1 MRSFKNRS
9 YVVCKVKFTAKSA
22 RFVPSTARSARGSV
36 ERAML
41 ASIAATH
48 FGFSRRGARLCR
60 RATTMSAPGAAPAL
74 ITFDFTGTLF
84 EPRSSVGVLYRQV
97 LQNEAVRESA
107 ACGEAADS
115 LSVAALDAAFRSAY
129 AAAAEAHPCFGA
141 GSLSSEAWWRGVV
154 EATIAGAAGP
164 DVFPALAPALPPA
177 FEELFGSTFVSAQG
191 WRPMPSAVESLQALS
206 AWRAAQPIAER
217 PSVGVISNWDER
229 LPRLL
234 DALGASSHF
243 DFVLTSREVGVEK
256 PAPLIFDRARELA
269 GVSAD
274 ARAVHIGDS
283 VRNDV
288 VGAAAVGWE
297 AVYAKSAAK
306 RARLGA
312 AERAAL
318 DAAPHRY
325 VEDLSGLLPLL
336 GCTV

>member
-1 MRSFKNRS
+1 MFS
-9 YVVCKVKFTAKSA
+9 
-22 RFVPSTARSARGSV
+22 
-36 ERAML
+36 
-41 ASIAATH
+41 SIAASH
-48 FGFSRRGARLCR
+48 FGLSRRGARLCR
-60 RATTMSAPGAAPAL
+60 RATTMTAPIEAPAL

-84 EPRSSVGVLYRQV
+84 EPRSTVGKIYRQV
-97 LQNEAVRESA
+97 LCTEAARESA

-141 GSLSSEAWWRGVV
+141 GSLSSEVWWRGVV
-154 EATIAGAAGP
+154 ESTIVGAAGP
-164 DVFPALAPALPPA
+164 DVFPALASALPLA
-177 FEELFGSTFVSAQG
+177 FDELFGSTFVSAQG
-191 WRPMPSAVESLQALS
+191 WRPLPSAVESLQALS
-206 AWRAAQPIAER
+206 AWRAAQPAARR
-217 PSVGVISNWDER
+217 PCVGVISNWDER

-234 DALGASSHF
+234 DELEVASHF

-283 VRNDV
+283 VGNDV
-288 VGAAAVGWE
+288 AGAAAVGWE
-297 AVYAKSAAK
+297 AIYAKSAAK
-306 RARLGA
+306 RARLDA

-318 DAAPHRY
+318 DAMPHRY

-336 GCTV
+336 GCTG

>member
-1 MRSFKNRS
+1 MSSF
-9 YVVCKVKFTAKSA
+9 
-22 RFVPSTARSARGSV
+22 
-36 ERAML
+36 
-41 ASIAATH
+41 IAASH
-48 FGFSRRGARLCR
+48 FGLSRRGARLCR
-60 RATTMSAPGAAPAL
+60 RATTMTAPIEAPAL

-84 EPRSSVGVLYRQV
+84 EPRSTVGKIYRQV
-97 LQNEAVRESA
+97 LCTEAARESA

-141 GSLSSEAWWRGVV
+141 GSLSSEVWWRGVV
-154 EATIAGAAGP
+154 ESTIVGAAGP
-164 DVFPALAPALPPA
+164 DVFPALASALPLA
-177 FEELFGSTFVSAQG
+177 FDELFGSTFVSAQG
-191 WRPMPSAVESLQALS
+191 WRPLPSAVESLQALS
-206 AWRAAQPIAER
+206 AWRAAQPAARR
-217 PSVGVISNWDER
+217 PCVGVISNWDER

-234 DALGASSHF
+234 DELEVASHF

-283 VRNDV
+283 VGNDV
-288 VGAAAVGWE
+288 AGAAAVGWE
-297 AVYAKSAAK
+297 AIYAKSAAK

-318 DAAPHRY
+318 DAVPHRY

-336 GCTV
+336 GCTG

>member
-1 MRSFKNRS
+1 MFS
-9 YVVCKVKFTAKSA
+9 
-22 RFVPSTARSARGSV
+22 
-36 ERAML
+36 
-41 ASIAATH
+41 SIAASH
-48 FGFSRRGARLCR
+48 FGLSRRGARLCR
-60 RATTMSAPGAAPAL
+60 RATTMTAPIEAPAL

-84 EPRSSVGVLYRQV
+84 EPRSTVGKIYRQV
-97 LQNEAVRESA
+97 LCTEAAREST

-141 GSLSSEAWWRGVV
+141 GSLSSEVWWRGVV
-154 EATIAGAAGP
+154 ESTIVGAAGP
-164 DVFPALAPALPPA
+164 DVFPALASALPLA
-177 FEELFGSTFVSAQG
+177 FDELFGSTFVSAQG
-191 WRPMPSAVESLQALS
+191 WRPLPSAVESLQALS
-206 AWRAAQPIAER
+206 AWRAAQPAARR
-217 PSVGVISNWDER
+217 PCVGVISNWDER

-234 DALGASSHF
+234 DELEVASHF

-256 PAPLIFDRARELA
+256 PAPLIFDRAREIA

-283 VRNDV
+283 VGNDV
-288 VGAAAVGWE
+288 AGAAAVGWE
-297 AVYAKSAAK
+297 AIYAKSAAK

-318 DAAPHRY
+318 DAVPHRY

-336 GCTV
+336 GCTG

>member
-1 MRSFKNRS
+1 MFP
-9 YVVCKVKFTAKSA
+9 F
-22 RFVPSTARSARGSV
+22 
-36 ERAML
+36 
-41 ASIAATH
+41 IAASH
-48 FGFSRRGARLCR
+48 FGLSRRGARLCR
-60 RATTMSAPGAAPAL
+60 RATTMTAPIEAPAL

-84 EPRSSVGVLYRQV
+84 EPRSTVGKIYRQV
-97 LQNEAVRESA
+97 LCTEAARESA

-141 GSLSSEAWWRGVV
+141 GSLSSEVWWRGVV
-154 EATIAGAAGP
+154 ESTIVGAAGP
-164 DVFPALAPALPPA
+164 DVFPALASALPLA
-177 FEELFGSTFVSAQG
+177 FDELFGSTFVSAQG
-191 WRPMPSAVESLQALS
+191 WRPLPSAVESLQALS
-206 AWRAAQPIAER
+206 AWRAAQPAARR
-217 PSVGVISNWDER
+217 PCVGVISNWDER

-234 DALGASSHF
+234 DALGAASYF

-283 VRNDV
+283 VGNDV
-288 VGAAAVGWE
+288 AGAAAVGWE
-297 AVYAKSAAK
+297 AIYAKSAAK

-318 DAAPHRY
+318 DAVPHRY

-336 GCTV
+336 GCTG

>member
-1 MRSFKNRS
+1 MFP
-9 YVVCKVKFTAKSA
+9 F
-22 RFVPSTARSARGSV
+22 
-36 ERAML
+36 
-41 ASIAATH
+41 IAASH
-48 FGFSRRGARLCR
+48 FGLSRRGARLCR
-60 RATTMSAPGAAPAL
+60 RATTMTAPIEAPAL

-84 EPRSSVGVLYRQV
+84 EPRSTVGKIYRQV
-97 LQNEAVRESA
+97 LCTEAAREST

-141 GSLSSEAWWRGVV
+141 GSLSSEVWWRGVV
-154 EATIAGAAGP
+154 ESTIVGAAGP
-164 DVFPALAPALPPA
+164 DVFPALASALPLA
-177 FEELFGSTFVSAQG
+177 FDELFGSTFVSAQG
-191 WRPMPSAVESLQALS
+191 WRPLPSAVESLQALS
-206 AWRAAQPIAER
+206 AWRAAQPAARR
-217 PSVGVISNWDER
+217 PCVGVISNWDER

-234 DALGASSHF
+234 DELEVASHF

-283 VRNDV
+283 VGNDV
-288 VGAAAVGWE
+288 AGAAAVGWE
-297 AVYAKSAAK
+297 AIYAKSAAK

-318 DAAPHRY
+318 DAVPHRY

-336 GCTV
+336 GCTG

>member
-1 MRSFKNRS
+1 M
-9 YVVCKVKFTAKSA
+9 TA
-22 RFVPSTARSARGSV
+22 PI
-36 ERAML
+36 E
-41 ASIAATH
+41 
-48 FGFSRRGARLCR
+48 
-60 RATTMSAPGAAPAL
+60 APAL

-84 EPRSSVGVLYRQV
+84 EPRSTVGKIYRQV
-97 LQNEAVRESA
+97 LCTEAAREST

-141 GSLSSEAWWRGVV
+141 GSLSSEVWWRGVV
-154 EATIAGAAGP
+154 ESTIVGAAGP
-164 DVFPALAPALPPA
+164 DVFPALASALPLA
-177 FEELFGSTFVSAQG
+177 FDELFGSTFVSAQG
-191 WRPMPSAVESLQALS
+191 WRPLPSAVESLQALS
-206 AWRAAQPIAER
+206 AWRAAQPAARR
-217 PSVGVISNWDER
+217 PCVGVISNWDER

-234 DALGASSHF
+234 DELEVASHF

-283 VRNDV
+283 VGNDV
-288 VGAAAVGWE
+288 AGAAAVGWE
-297 AVYAKSAAK
+297 AIYAKSAAK

-318 DAAPHRY
+318 DAVPHRY

-336 GCTV
+336 GCTG

>member
-1 MRSFKNRS
+1 MSSF
-9 YVVCKVKFTAKSA
+9 
-22 RFVPSTARSARGSV
+22 
-36 ERAML
+36 
-41 ASIAATH
+41 IAASH
-48 FGFSRRGARLCR
+48 FGLSRRGARLCR
-60 RATTMSAPGAAPAL
+60 RATTMTAPIEAPAL

-84 EPRSSVGVLYRQV
+84 EPRSTVGKIYRQV
-97 LQNEAVRESA
+97 LCTEAARESA

-141 GSLSSEAWWRGVV
+141 GSLSSEVWWRGVV
-154 EATIAGAAGP
+154 ESTIVGAAGP
-164 DVFPALAPALPPA
+164 DVFPALGSALPLA
-177 FEELFGSTFVSAQG
+177 FDELFGSTFVSAQG
-191 WRPMPSAVESLQALS
+191 WRPLPSAVESLQALS
-206 AWRAAQPIAER
+206 AWRAAQPAARR
-217 PSVGVISNWDER
+217 PCVGVISNWDER

-234 DALGASSHF
+234 DELEVASHF

-283 VRNDV
+283 VGNDV
-288 VGAAAVGWE
+288 AGAAAVGWE
-297 AVYAKSAAK
+297 AIYAKSAAK

-318 DAAPHRY
+318 DAVPHRY

-336 GCTV
+336 GCTG

>member
-1 MRSFKNRS
+1 M
-9 YVVCKVKFTAKSA
+9 
-22 RFVPSTARSARGSV
+22 
-36 ERAML
+36 
-41 ASIAATH
+41 
-48 FGFSRRGARLCR
+48 
-60 RATTMSAPGAAPAL
+60 

-84 EPRSSVGVLYRQV
+84 EPRSTVGKIYRQV
-97 LQNEAVRESA
+97 LCTEAARESA

-141 GSLSSEAWWRGVV
+141 GSLSSEVWWRGVV
-154 EATIAGAAGP
+154 ESTIVGAAGP
-164 DVFPALAPALPPA
+164 DVFPALASALPLA
-177 FEELFGSTFVSAQG
+177 FDELFGSTFVSAQG
-191 WRPMPSAVESLQALS
+191 WRPLPSAVESLQALS
-206 AWRAAQPIAER
+206 AWRAAQPAARR
-217 PSVGVISNWDER
+217 PCVGVISNWDER

-234 DALGASSHF
+234 DELEVASHF

-283 VRNDV
+283 VGNDV
-288 VGAAAVGWE
+288 AGAAAVGWE
-297 AVYAKSAAK
+297 AIYAKSAAK

-318 DAAPHRY
+318 DAVPHRY

-336 GCTV
+336 GCTG

>member
-1 MRSFKNRS
+1 M
-9 YVVCKVKFTAKSA
+9 TA
-22 RFVPSTARSARGSV
+22 PI
-36 ERAML
+36 E
-41 ASIAATH
+41 
-48 FGFSRRGARLCR
+48 
-60 RATTMSAPGAAPAL
+60 APAL

-84 EPRSSVGVLYRQV
+84 EPRSTVGKIYRQV
-97 LQNEAVRESA
+97 LCTEAARESA

-141 GSLSSEAWWRGVV
+141 GSLSSEVWWRGVV
-154 EATIAGAAGP
+154 ESTIVGAAGP
-164 DVFPALAPALPPA
+164 DVFPALASALPLA
-177 FEELFGSTFVSAQG
+177 FDELFGSTFVSAQG
-191 WRPMPSAVESLQALS
+191 WRPLPSALESLQALS
-206 AWRAAQPIAER
+206 DWRAAQPAARR
-217 PSVGVISNWDER
+217 PCVGVISNWDER

-234 DALGASSHF
+234 DELEVASHF

-283 VRNDV
+283 VGNDV
-288 VGAAAVGWE
+288 AGAAAVGWE
-297 AVYAKSAAK
+297 AIYAKSAAK

-318 DAAPHRY
+318 DAVPHRY

-336 GCTV
+336 GCTG

>member
-1 MRSFKNRS
+1 MFS
-9 YVVCKVKFTAKSA
+9 
-22 RFVPSTARSARGSV
+22 
-36 ERAML
+36 
-41 ASIAATH
+41 SIAASH
-48 FGFSRRGARLCR
+48 FGLSRRGARLCR
-60 RATTMSAPGAAPAL
+60 RATTMTAPIEAPAL

-84 EPRSSVGVLYRQV
+84 EPRSTVGKIYRQV
-97 LQNEAVRESA
+97 LCTEAARESA

-141 GSLSSEAWWRGVV
+141 GSLSSEVWWRGVV
-154 EATIAGAAGP
+154 ESTIVGAAGP
-164 DVFPALAPALPPA
+164 DVFPALASALPLA
-177 FEELFGSTFVSAQG
+177 FDELFGSTFVSAQG
-191 WRPMPSAVESLQALS
+191 WRPLPSAVESLQALS
-206 AWRAAQPIAER
+206 AWRAAQPAARR
-217 PSVGVISNWDER
+217 PCVGVISNWDER

-234 DALGASSHF
+234 DELEVASHF

-256 PAPLIFDRARELA
+256 PAPLIFDRAREIA

-283 VRNDV
+283 VGNDV
-288 VGAAAVGWE
+288 AGAAAVGWE
-297 AVYAKSAAK
+297 AIYAKSAAK

-318 DAAPHRY
+318 DAVPHRY

-336 GCTV
+336 GCTG